1 MLRYLLDTNICIDVI
16 KRRPESLLDRFNEN
30 ASHLAISAIT
40 LAELLHGAEK
50 SSQPQRTLS
59 VVEDF
64 CSRLDVL
71 DYGAKAAQHYG
82 QIRSAL
88 ERRGTPIGV
97 NDLHIAAHAR
107 SEGLTLI
114 SNNLREFERVEGLL
128 YENWI

>member
-16 KRRPESLLDRFNEN
+16 KRRPESLLERFNEN

-107 SEGLTLI
+107 SEGLTLV

-128 YENWI
+128 YENWV